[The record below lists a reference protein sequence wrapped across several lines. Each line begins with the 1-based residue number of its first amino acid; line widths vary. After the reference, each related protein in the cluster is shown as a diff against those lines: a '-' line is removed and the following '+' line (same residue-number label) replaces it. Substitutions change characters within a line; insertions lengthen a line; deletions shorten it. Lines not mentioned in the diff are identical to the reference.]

1 MLEKRSRAKRWK
13 EKNRL
18 IHERV
23 TFFFF
28 QRFNLF
34 FESSE
39 LEWLIV
45 EREHFFLLQK
55 GLKHLVFQVCPWIW
69 YKFHKSNDTLNELL
83 SVTSEHMIHAFNKDP
98 LHSCY
103 FPTEILC
110 VTLSCAPLVWTSHLS
125 IWHTALTLLP
135 SACASCAL
143 GHLYLNDC
151 LKRFIFS
158 LPLHWNSVQRKTE
171 NDSHP
176 SGCCAEKKSNG
187 NNLKRLNY

>member
-1 MLEKRSRAKRWK
+1 MKREKQADTWTCDFLLFPTVQPLFCVLRVGITDCWK
-13 EKNRL
+13 G
-18 IHERV
+18 
-23 TFFFF
+23 T
-28 QRFNLF
+28 
-34 FESSE
+34 
-39 LEWLIV
+39 
-45 EREHFFLLQK
+45 FFLLQK

-69 YKFHKSNDTLNELL
+69 YKFHKNNDTLNELL

-110 VTLSCAPLVWTSHLS
+110 VTLSCAPLVWTSRLS

-143 GHLYLNDC
+143 GHLYLNDY
-151 LKRFIFS
+151 LKRVIFS

-171 NDSHP
+171 NDSQP